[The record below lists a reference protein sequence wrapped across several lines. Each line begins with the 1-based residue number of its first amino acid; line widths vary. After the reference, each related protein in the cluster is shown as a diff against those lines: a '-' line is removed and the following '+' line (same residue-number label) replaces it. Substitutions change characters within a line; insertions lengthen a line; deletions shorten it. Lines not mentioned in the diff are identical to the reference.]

1 MLNFG
6 QERPESRYNPYMARG
21 WESKSVEA
29 QIEGKEK
36 AFVVPIPMKTRT
48 PGQIQHIMEKRTLEL
63 ARAKVAHE
71 LASSQNPRYT
81 QMLQRS
87 LSELD
92 KKIAAID

>member
-1 MLNFG
+1 
-6 QERPESRYNPYMARG
+6 MARG
-21 WESKSVEA
+21 WDSKSVEEQVQA
-29 QIEGKEK
+29 KSELITTT
-36 AFVVPIPMKTRT
+36 VKTRT
-48 PGQIQHIMEKRTLEL
+48 PDEVQHIIEKRTLEL

-92 KKIAAID
+92 KKIAAIE

>member
-1 MLNFG
+1 
-6 QERPESRYNPYMARG
+6 MARG

-29 QIEGKEK
+29 QIEEKEQII
-36 AFVVPIPMKTRT
+36 AQPMKTRT
-48 PGQIQHIMEKRTLEL
+48 PDQVQHIIEKRTLEL
-63 ARAKVAHE
+63 ARTKVAHE

>member
-1 MLNFG
+1 
-6 QERPESRYNPYMARG
+6 MARG

-29 QIEGKEK
+29 QIEEK
-36 AFVVPIPMKTRT
+36 QANTANTVKTRT
-48 PGQIQHIMEKRTLEL
+48 ADQIQHMIEKRNLEL

-71 LASSQNPRYT
+71 LASSQNPRFA
-81 QMLQRS
+81 QMLQQS

>member
-1 MLNFG
+1 
-6 QERPESRYNPYMARG
+6 MARG

-29 QIEGKEK
+29 QIEAKPK
-36 AFVVPIPMKTRT
+36 FIAKPVKTRT
-48 PGQIQHIMEKRTLEL
+48 PDQVQHIIEKRNLEL

-71 LASSQNPRYT
+71 LASSQNPRYA

>member
-1 MLNFG
+1 
-6 QERPESRYNPYMARG
+6 MARG

-29 QIEGKEK
+29 QIEEREQPL
-36 AFVVPIPMKTRT
+36 AQPMKSRT
-48 PGQIQHIMEKRTLEL
+48 PDQIQQIMEKRTLEL

-81 QMLQRS
+81 QMLRQS
-87 LSELD
+87 LLDLD

>member
-1 MLNFG
+1 MASN
-6 QERPESRYNPYMARG
+6 SRYNKRMARG

-29 QIEGKEK
+29 QIEEK
-36 AFVVPIPMKTRT
+36 SEAITKPVKTRT
-48 PGQIQHIMEKRTLEL
+48 ADQVQHIIEKKTLEL

-71 LASSQNPRYT
+71 LASSQNPRYA

-87 LSELD
+87 LSDLD

>member
-1 MLNFG
+1 
-6 QERPESRYNPYMARG
+6 MARG

-29 QIEGKEK
+29 QIEENAQAIARPVK
-36 AFVVPIPMKTRT
+36 ART
-48 PGQIQHIMEKRTLEL
+48 SDQVQHIMEKRTLEL

-71 LASSQNPRYT
+71 LASSQNPRYA

-87 LSELD
+87 LSDLD

>member
-1 MLNFG
+1 
-6 QERPESRYNPYMARG
+6 MARG

-29 QIEGKEK
+29 QIEEKEQ
-36 AFVVPIPMKTRT
+36 AIAEPGKTRT
-48 PGQIQHIMEKRTLEL
+48 PDQVQHIMEKRTLEL